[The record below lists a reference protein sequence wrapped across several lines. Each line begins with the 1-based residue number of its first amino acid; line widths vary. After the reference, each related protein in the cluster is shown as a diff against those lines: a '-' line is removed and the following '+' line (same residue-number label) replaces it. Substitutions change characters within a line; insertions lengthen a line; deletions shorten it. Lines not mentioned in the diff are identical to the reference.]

1 MRNRT
6 SIRSRATTGAAVT
19 AVALALGTLGGSSAG
34 AETVPIVAAGST
46 TEPAKTVKPA
56 DSGDSALGPAEP
68 TRSAFATEPVT
79 EVTSVAE
86 PTTVAEPDPTHAPA
100 PATTCTGTQPLGS
113 LPEATEDSP
122 LERTVAHADRMAS
135 DARYFAV
142 YTGMS
147 VDSEHRAAD
156 IYRMPSAAFD
166 ASLCGAAEK
175 GVTVRLHD
183 TDVNHAELVALQR
196 RISTDMSRW
205 DGTFQLRMVG
215 LDVTSVVVGVDD
227 PAVAEPILKKAF
239 GAGHITVR
247 VEEPVNAWLLPAD

>member
-34 AETVPIVAAGST
+34 AETVPTVAAGST

-56 DSGDSALGPAEP
+56 DSGDSALGP
-68 TRSAFATEPVT
+68 
-79 EVTSVAE
+79 AE

-147 VDSEHRAAD
+147 VASRAAD

-166 ASLCGAAEK
+166 AALCGAAEK

-196 RISTDMSRW
+196 RISADMSRW

>member
-1 MRNRT
+1 M
-6 SIRSRATTGAAVT
+6 T

-34 AETVPIVAAGST
+34 AETVPTAAAGST
-46 TEPAKTVKPA
+46 TEPTKTVKPA
-56 DSGDSALGPAEP
+56 GSALAGGSTEPTEPAEP

-86 PTTVAEPDPTHAPA
+86 PTAAEPTTVAEPDTTPAPA

-135 DARYFAV
+135 DARYSAV

-166 ASLCGAAEK
+166 AALCGAAEK
-175 GVTVRLHD
+175 GVMVRLYD

-196 RISTDMSRW
+196 RISADMSRW